1 MSRWRP
7 VLILPHF
14 LDRAI
19 NSDCDISR
27 TNLDVTTDINQLKDK
42 LQSPQIYFWPQH
54 VSYRLIQGFMCNYL
68 NSYFWPWARM
78 DPICHFLLSNFLAPG
93 WPYNSIHWERR
104 GHIVVSVRPLTLMSP
119 TWWWSCNRHRG
130 SVVMSCDL
138 LLDFVTEWFYL
149 VVVVGCVGNFKCTK
163 AHHRGQRQDTLIQP
177 TRFCPPGVCL
187 FKISSKECYSIQSG
201 LKICVWHKLSCDLID
216 STVDTFAANLCR
228 STSSPSLSNQF
239 G

>member
-1 MSRWRP
+1 
-7 VLILPHF
+7 
-14 LDRAI
+14 
-19 NSDCDISR
+19 
-27 TNLDVTTDINQLKDK
+27 
-42 LQSPQIYFWPQH
+42 
-54 VSYRLIQGFMCNYL
+54 
-68 NSYFWPWARM
+68 
-78 DPICHFLLSNFLAPG
+78 
-93 WPYNSIHWERR
+93 
-104 GHIVVSVRPLTLMSP
+104 
-119 TWWWSCNRHRG
+119 
-130 SVVMSCDL
+130 MSCDL
-138 LLDFVTEWFYL
+138 LLDFVTERFYL

-239 G
+239 GKGLLAESLCRLFMYLGLLASIIVPTVKYIVSVECQKLDSLHR